1 MLLVH
6 GARIGYFQGDI
17 RLLMDDLK
25 NLKPTIFPVVP
36 RLLNRMFDKVLL
48 LSYTH
53 INCLHLSLCL
63 NILEDLYSLYNSC
76 VCIKI
81 FGQANTPLKR
91 WLLDFATSRKEAEL
105 KSGVVRKDSMWDKL
119 IFSKVQVTR

>member
-25 NLKPTIFPVVP
+25 TLKPTIFPVVP

-53 INCLHLSLCL
+53 KMFAFKS
-63 NILEDLYSLYNSC
+63 
-76 VCIKI
+76 V
-81 FGQANTPLKR
+81 LKYT
-91 WLLDFATSRKEAEL
+91 W
-105 KSGVVRKDSMWDKL
+105 
-119 IFSKVQVTR
+119 

>member
-63 NILEDLYSLYNSC
+63 NILEDLYSLYIHVFALRSLDRQTLLSKDGFW
-76 VCIKI
+76 ILPPAGKRRS
-81 FGQANTPLKR
+81 LKV
-91 WLLDFATSRKEAEL
+91 EL
-105 KSGVVRKDSMWDKL
+105 
-119 IFSKVQVTR
+119 